1 MYTVAIANHKG
12 GVGKTFTA
20 VRLATELGRSGQRVL
35 LLDADPQA
43 HATLYLLGGG
53 AEELERDLSDIMDG
67 APLRDIMM
75 AVSDEQVQLVPS
87 SLRVAEMEFRLVA
100 DPGRRDQ
107 RLKRA
112 LEELADDVDLVLI
125 DCPPSLSLLTVNALA
140 AADGIVA
147 PVQLTNFALDGLSR
161 FLTWVDDFRR
171 EGMVRA
177 ELLGVLP
184 TFYDRRQQAD
194 RDGLIVLHNTG
205 FPLFEPVP
213 RRTAVERVVA
223 ARIAGQDLE
232 DLEELDRVYGVVA
245 KAILHAASTPVS
257 VP

>member
-67 APLRDIMM
+67 VALTDIAVDVPAERLR
-75 AVSDEQVQLVPS
+75 LVPS

-107 RLKRA
+107 RLSRA
-112 LEELADDVDLVLI
+112 LQDLKDEVDLVII

-161 FLTWVDDFRR
+161 FLGWIEDFRR

-184 TFYDRRQQAD
+184 TFYDRRQAAD

-223 ARIAGQDLE
+223 SRIAGQDGE
-232 DLEELDRVYGVVA
+232 DLGELDRAYAVVA
-245 KAILHAASTPVS
+245 KAVLRGAGAPVS

>member
-20 VRLATELGRSGQRVL
+20 VRLATELASADQRVL

-43 HATLYLLGGG
+43 HATLYLLGRK
-53 AEELERDLSDIMDG
+53 AEELERDLSDVMDG
-67 APLRDIMM
+67 VPLSDI
-75 AVSDEQVQLVPS
+75 AVTIPTEHLRLVPS

-107 RLKRA
+107 RLSRA
-112 LEELADDVDLVLI
+112 LQEVGDEVDIVII

-147 PVQLTNFALDGLSR
+147 PVQLTNFALDGLNR
-161 FLTWVDDFRR
+161 FLGWVQDFRR
-171 EGMVRA
+171 EGMVHA

-184 TFYDRRQQAD
+184 TFYDRRQAAD

-213 RRTAVERVVA
+213 RRTAVERIVA
-223 ARIAGQDLE
+223 SRIAGQDGE
-232 DLEELDRVYGVVA
+232 DLGELDRAYTEVA
-245 KAILHAASTPVS
+245 KAILRAAGAPVS